1 MKRPRLVA
9 VAILFG
15 LGCTA
20 WADRS
25 PLAAQA
31 KPTEESRKS
40 LVARSKVRFPTKI
53 PSMNLGTGPAGP
65 GSFKPGATVT
75 CRYFEKDMSGRSPK
89 FACRLPN
96 GDELKVKYGS
106 GEVYAEVTATRLLW
120 ALGFGADHM
129 YSVRVVCQGCP
140 ADIGIVE
147 RPNGDRIVDPAT
159 IERKMPGR
167 ELLEEWKW
175 EELDDIAEPAGGARK
190 AERDALKL
198 LAVLLQHND
207 NKPQQQRLICVNSA
221 KGQKGRCAVPM
232 MMINDLGVTFGQSDL
247 FNAQP
252 KASANLEEWAK
263 VPIWRENEKEPG
275 VCVGNLSGS
284 FTGTLKDPVI
294 SEEGRRLLARLLTQ
308 LSDRQLRDMFEAGR
322 VHLRPRAPES
332 GRSGFPTSAEWVQAF
347 KQKRAEIV
355 ERRCAA

>member
-1 MKRPRLVA
+1 MKRPRLVT
-9 VAILFG
+9 VAILVG
-15 LGCTA
+15 LACSA
-20 WADRS
+20 LANPS
-25 PLAAQA
+25 PLAAQT
-31 KPTEESRKS
+31 KPVDESRKS
-40 LVARSKVRFPTKI
+40 VVGRSKVWIPTTI
-53 PSMNLGTGPAGP
+53 RSMNLRTGPTGA

-106 GEVYAEVTATRLLW
+106 GEVYAEVAATRLLW

-140 ADIGIVE
+140 DDIGIVE
-147 RPNGDRIVDPAT
+147 RGNGDRVVDPAT

-167 ELLEEWKW
+167 ELFEEWKW
-175 EELDDIAEPAGGARK
+175 EELDDIAESAGGARK

-207 NKPQQQRLICVNSA
+207 NKPQQQRLICANSA
-221 KGQKGRCAVPM
+221 KGQKGRCRVPM
-232 MMINDLGVTFGQSDL
+232 MMINDLGVTFGHADL

-252 KASANLEEWAK
+252 RASANLEEWAK
-263 VPIWRENEKEPG
+263 VPIWKENEEEPRA
-275 VCVGNLSGS
+275 CVGNLSGS

-294 SEEGRRLLARLLTQ
+294 GEEGRRLLARLLTQ
-308 LSDRQLRDMFEAGR
+308 LSDRQLRDMFDAAR
-322 VHLRPRAPES
+322 VHLRPRSPES
-332 GRSGFPTSAEWVQAF
+332 GRSGFATTAEWVQAF
-347 KQKRAEIV
+347 KQKRTQIV